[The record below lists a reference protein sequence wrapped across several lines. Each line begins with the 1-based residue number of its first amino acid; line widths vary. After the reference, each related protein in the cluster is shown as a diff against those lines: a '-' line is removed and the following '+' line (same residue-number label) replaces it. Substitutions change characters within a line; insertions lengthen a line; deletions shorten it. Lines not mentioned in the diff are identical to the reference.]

1 MINEILQWMAI
12 LGLLF
17 IVLYPPVKQ
26 FVQDFNNEEDED
38 YE

>member
-1 MINEILQWMAI
+1 MNEILQWMAI

-26 FVQDFNNEEDED
+26 FVQDFNNEDED

>member
-17 IVLYPPVKQ
+17 VVLYPPVKQ
-26 FVQDFNNEEDED
+26 FVQDFNNEDED